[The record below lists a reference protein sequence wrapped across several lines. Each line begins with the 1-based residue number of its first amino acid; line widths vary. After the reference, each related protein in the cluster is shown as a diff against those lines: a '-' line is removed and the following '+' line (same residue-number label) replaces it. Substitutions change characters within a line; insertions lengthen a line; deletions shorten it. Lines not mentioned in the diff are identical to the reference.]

1 MIDHSSLPPCY
12 QVIIQVYNQP
22 VSIFTFKT
30 HLEVNSFLE
39 ENNFSSFSGPN
50 PIVQY
55 VEHLS
60 YPVPQMEMP
69 PRPQDME
76 PLPLAM
82 PDSPS
87 DAQKLQGYLDGEI
100 SS

>member
-1 MIDHSSLPPCY
+1 MDPSAKPPCY
-12 QVIIQVYNQP
+12 QIIIQVYNQP

-39 ENNFSSFSGPN
+39 ENNFPGQP
-50 PIVQY
+50 PIIQY

-60 YPVPQMEMP
+60 YPVPQMDMP

-82 PDSPS
+82 PNSPK
-87 DAQKLQGYLDGEI
+87 DAQKLKAYLDGEI